1 MEKNKHYR
9 QLQEEL
15 FLLLYCCFLAA
26 PLEHS
31 VRCKEGRNGRK
42 EEGREGDRRLLIN
55 LQHLVIQHFSSLKT
69 HWSLTI
75 ASN

>member
-42 EEGREGDRRLLIN
+42 EEGRERED
-55 LQHLVIQHFSSLKT
+55 S
-69 HWSLTI
+69 
-75 ASN
+75 